1 MSTLP
6 DEDIEHLEKAC
17 ARHFAKN
24 TGSIRAYK
32 DFVRSIPEIFRGAG
46 SIEAEFQPWQ
56 HPMQAGERYAM
67 KMMYENAWV
76 GEATEVIPRDKKNAG
91 NLRRLTPEFCQA
103 VNKSYVAPLYVDIS
117 VILEDYDHVTERT
130 VYNGVSQKNVYLC
143 HIPIIAEKNSRDAG
157 GYFIIN
163 GHKKVMPPTRVVDP
177 YGMVTYLSS
186 DETTVH
192 MTIRSGVHQSKTMS
206 TRLDCVTNSGGHP
219 QMSMKFKGSKAL
231 SSVTPGAVL
240 CHLGCD
246 PFEAKRHLNPSE
258 LVFFGADAFEAVDA
272 TDAVPDHAFNCLFW
286 DTEAHLKPAAVVSAM
301 RVSHF
306 VHANKLYTT
315 RDSLSTQVLNGVRE
329 YFTEAL
335 TRALTATAKDMQLI
349 FQSAMKKVFRAR
361 FDGQKHNRA
370 TTALPTV
377 QWVADKLKSF
387 NKVKKLHYFC
397 ATGNLVSGPNQPQK
411 KGLCHALEENSPLQK
426 ISQMNKIA
434 TPLSSDSA
442 PVEAR
447 EYCLGSVGRLCL
459 AQTPEGKTTGLTNAP
474 TVASS
479 VSRKSLD
486 NVDDVII
493 GAVKDFLCAAT
504 LEHAAKHHGVW
515 LSGRFIGVT
524 DQAKSMV
531 RMLRRARREGQLP
544 RDIGISMYECYI
556 EIRSHAG
563 RMLRAL
569 IPLEDGKAK
578 RIPHDLT
585 WEQLLYHNFIEVID
599 VKEEALAYVCGTY
612 AESTPQHTHRE
623 LFCSAMFGASA
634 ATIPNITGQPL
645 PRSAY
650 ETSQLNQTI
659 GANVNIVDDTAF
671 PLLDR
676 ALFYPQKSL
685 VSTSWRR
692 NSGVPWQGLNLVI
705 CVMTR
710 DANQE
715 DALVFSR
722 RLFDL
727 GGARSVQK
735 ETLIVTAKKTEQ
747 FVAPEGCPNI
757 DPGTGVVKVNQRL
770 RTGDVICGV
779 SGGARVKRHKYKGML
794 DAVVEKVVAFTGD
807 DGERCVKIRLRIVRV
822 PKQGDKFSTFSAQK
836 GVLSVA
842 KSPENLP
849 YCEKDGVVPDVF
861 VSPFMIPSRM
871 TANSLQEH
879 VCGFACAEMG
889 WPHYDASAFAHSVT
903 SILEDLKRRK
913 FKGSKCRMRDGT
925 TGMNLGVHEIGI
937 VKMNVLN
944 KLHDKARYRCG
955 GQHDS
960 VTGQP
965 LGGKRGKA
973 LKMGTM
979 ENAALTEHNAS
990 AIIVDAKK
998 RCDPTTLRV
1007 CASCGNTN
1015 VHMVCTLCGGEV
1027 KDIHTTT
1034 SFVRTM
1040 QVAKILGVGMRI
1052 ET

>member
-1 MSTLP
+1 MFSLP
-6 DEDIEHLEKAC
+6 PEDFEYLEKAC
-17 ARHFAKN
+17 AEHCAKN
-24 TGSIRAYK
+24 TETIRSFQ
-32 DFVRSIPEIFRGAG
+32 DFRRSIPDIFRR
-46 SIEAEFQPWQ
+46 SDPVEAEYQPWQ
-56 HPMQAGERYAM
+56 YPMQSGERFAM
-67 KMMYENAWV
+67 KMLYENAWV
-76 GEATEVIPRDKKNAG
+76 GEATEVVPKDRKNAG
-91 NLRRLTPEFCQA
+91 NRRRLTPEFCQA
-103 VNKSYVAPLYVDIS
+103 VNKSYVAPLYVDIKL
-117 VILEDYDHVTERT
+117 IIEDYDHVTQRT
-130 VYNGVSQKNVYLC
+130 LYNGVSQKNVYLC
-143 HIPIIAEKNSRDAG
+143 HIPIIVQENSRDAG
-157 GYFIIN
+157 GYFMIN
-163 GHKKVMPPTRVVDP
+163 GNKKVMPRMRVPDP
-177 YGMVTYLSS
+177 NGSVTYLSS
-186 DETTVH
+186 DENTVH
-192 MTIRSGVHQSKTMS
+192 TTIRSGMVNGKIMS
-206 TRLDCVTNSGGHP
+206 TRLDCTTNSEGQP
-219 QMSMKFKGSKAL
+219 CVFMKFKGSNAL

-240 CHLGCD
+240 SYLGCD
-246 PFEAKRHLNPSE
+246 PSDAQQHLNASE
-258 LVFFGADAFEAVDA
+258 LVFFGANAFEVTDIVD
-272 TDAVPDHAFNCLFW
+272 TILDDSLEHLFW
-286 DTEAHLKPAAVVSAM
+286 DTEPNLKPAAVVSAM
-301 RVSHF
+301 RMAHF
-306 VHANKLYTT
+306 VHANKLYTS

-335 TRALTATAKDMQLI
+335 TRALVATAKDMQGI
-349 FQSAMKKVFRAR
+349 FQGAMKKVFSAR

-370 TTALPTV
+370 TTSLPTI

-387 NKVKKLHYFC
+387 NKVRKLHYFC

-411 KGLCHALEENSPLQK
+411 KGLCHQLEENSPLQK

-434 TPLSSDSA
+434 TPLSSESA

-447 EYCLGSVGRLCL
+447 EYSLGSVGRLCL

-486 NVDDVII
+486 NVDEVIT
-493 GAVKDFLCAAT
+493 GAVKGFLCEPT
-504 LEHAAKHHGVW
+504 LETAAKHHGVW
-515 LSGRFIGVT
+515 LSGRFVGVT
-524 DQAKSMV
+524 DQASNMV
-531 RMLRRARREGQLP
+531 RMLRRARRDGQLP

-569 IPLEDGKAK
+569 IPLENGRAK
-578 RIPHDLT
+578 RIPHHLS
-585 WEQLLYHNFIEVID
+585 WEQLLYHNFIEMID
-599 VKEEALAYVCGTY
+599 AKEEALAYVCDTY
-612 AESTPQHTHRE
+612 DESTTEHTHRE
-623 LFCSAMFGASA
+623 LFRSAMFGASA

-659 GANVNIVDDTAF
+659 GANKNIMDDSAF

-735 ETLIVTAKKTEQ
+735 ETLVVKAQKSEQ

-757 DPGTGVVKVNQRL
+757 DPGTGVVKVNQL
-770 RTGDVICGV
+770 LQTGDVICGV
-779 SGGARVKRHKYKGML
+779 SRGARVKRYKYKGML

-807 DGERCVKIRLRIVRV
+807 DMERCVKIRLRIIRV

-849 YCEKDGVVPDVF
+849 YCERDGIVPDVF

-889 WPHYDASAFAHSVT
+889 WPYYDASAFAHSVT
-903 SILEDLKRRK
+903 SILTDLKRRK
-913 FKGSKCRMRDGT
+913 FRGSKCRMRDGT
-925 TGMNLGVHEIGI
+925 TGMSLGVHEIGI

-1007 CASCGNTN
+1007 CSSCGNTD
-1015 VHMVCTLCGGEV
+1015 VHIVCTLCGGEV
-1027 KDIHTTT
+1027 KEIHTTT